1 MSALYKIPD
10 EYTVYR
16 HANLHDLSPDI
27 NYDGLHQITV
37 DSNNS
42 IDVLLQGVEGKQEN
56 EKTVLICF
64 GGAVFDR
71 IKKTGPFFSGT
82 NIAKNL
88 NVPLIAIADPTLSAF
103 NVNLAWY
110 AGNAS
115 FLNFQ
120 ITLSKL
126 IEELT
131 KKLSFDS
138 VLMFGGS
145 GGGFACLVQAKL
157 LKDLNCKVFVWN
169 PQTSITKY
177 FLAHVGNYIKKTFPK
192 AINEI
197 NSGNRERAYKQV
209 LDQSSI
215 INSLTVNELSPNSEL
230 VYLQNLSDDHTE
242 RHLFPF
248 MNLRKNNWE
257 RFGVSSFS
265 LNSSKASVYIGH
277 WGEGHAVPPM
287 EYIYFVLKGFLNNQ
301 SGREIIQNLHE
312 ANLKTSDSP
321 EFVDLKTD
329 NDFFAV
335 KCVVNDSICKVEV
348 NLYPTV
354 EEINFAYAYYLKSE
368 GVVVGEHSYSTKNA
382 CIFDVSSFDLNKL
395 CIAVSLKMIDGIEVT
410 KEVYLNSVDI
420 REL

>member
-10 EYTVYR
+10 EFPVYR

-27 NYDGLHQITV
+27 NRDGVHQITV
-37 DSNNS
+37 DVNSS
-42 IDVLLQGVEGKQEN
+42 IDVLLQGVEGKQEHQ
-56 EKTVLICF
+56 KTALICF
-64 GGAVFDR
+64 GGAVFNR

-110 AGNAS
+110 AGNES
-115 FLNFQ
+115 FLSFQ

-131 KKLSFDS
+131 KQLSFDN
-138 VLMFGGS
+138 VIMFGGS

-157 LKDLNCKVFVWN
+157 LKDLSCKVFVWN

-192 AINEI
+192 AINKI
-197 NSGNRERAYKQV
+197 NSGNRESAYKQV

-215 INSLTVNELSPNSEL
+215 INSLTVDELSPNSEL

-265 LNSSKASVYIGH
+265 LNSPKTSVYIGH
-277 WGEGHAVPPM
+277 WGEGHAVPPT

-301 SGREIIQNLHE
+301 SGRGIIQNLHE
-312 ANLKTSDSP
+312 TNLKTSDSP
-321 EFVDLKTD
+321 EFVDLETD
-329 NDFFAV
+329 NDFFVV
-335 KCVVNDSICKVEV
+335 KCAVNDLICKVEV
-348 NLYPTV
+348 ELYPTV
-354 EEINFAYAYYLKSE
+354 EEISFAYAYYLKSE
-368 GVVVGEHSYSTKNA
+368 GMVLGKHDYSTKNA
-382 CIFDVSSFDLNKL
+382 CIFDISSFDLNKL
-395 CIAVSLKMIDGIEVT
+395 SIVVSLQMANG
-410 KEVYLNSVDI
+410 KEVAKEVALV
-420 REL
+420 